1 MLYFNTNVGATLVR
15 AVRIGT
21 CRPDQRQIE
30 FPRIDSSQ
38 IELMSDRCLIKN
50 RTENLMKRRG
60 IEEEVEYGIALRVV
74 EANRRGLRIGP
85 QKESKARSWISWLRQ
100 QATVANMPLPC

>member
-1 MLYFNTNVGATLVR
+1 MKIASVHIKNFRSFEDAIV
-15 AVRIGT
+15 
-21 CRPDQRQIE
+21 
-30 FPRIDSSQ
+30 PRIDSSK

-50 RTENLMKRRG
+50 RTENLMRRRR
-60 IEEEVEYGIALRVV
+60 IEEEVEFGVAPGVV
-74 EANRRGLRIGP
+74 DTHRRGLRIGP